1 MTMPMPGAQPIAE
14 TRTYYVLYEDG
25 ALGRIETSEE
35 APTLTRPG
43 QLVSEEDY
51 QQHLA
56 QMTAARET
64 YLAALVAAETARQ
77 REDYQA
83 LRVLL
88 VPEATA
94 RRLTG
99 YQGEE

>member
-1 MTMPMPGAQPIAE
+1 MTMPIPGAQPIAE
-14 TRTYYVLYEDG
+14 TQVHYVLYDDG
-25 ALGRIETSEE
+25 ALGRIETSQET
-35 APTLTRPG
+35 PVLTRPG
-43 QLVSEEDY
+43 QLVSEEEY

-64 YLAALVAAETARQ
+64 YLADLVSAETARQ
-77 REDYQA
+77 QEDYQA